1 MQVFKNEN
9 DEQFPIVINL
19 ENGLGRQCLTKS
31 AARELVQKL
40 AELVEEKITS
50 TNSAMDAICTC
61 SEAACR
67 YRSATEPTL
76 CLDPTDL
83 CKSKRHQ

>member
-1 MQVFKNEN
+1 MPFQSCEKCGVDLTDFTVKRYCL
-9 DEQFPIVINL
+9 DCACKL
-19 ENGLGRQCLTKS
+19 EES
-31 AARELVQKL
+31 APSA
-40 AELVEEKITS
+40 S